1 MNRFSAMEA
10 ELEDH
15 MQHLDEGTIHAWLD
29 QALPPDERARAEA
42 HVRVC
47 VECAAMVAEARG
59 MIAGASRIVSA
70 LDAVPAGVIPRAKPA
85 ASQPGSLWRAMR
97 VTPARAALAA
107 SLLLA
112 VATMLTVRHDTPD
125 KIVPAVVSRVRAAP
139 APAAP
144 SKVPVTDAVASPP
157 ATKPRPPHSPRVA
170 QNKPAAAPATDSSQ
184 LDALAETRN
193 ATRSTL
199 GGVARQ
205 AAVPR
210 AMQLQSLVGASA
222 PGERRDL
229 AGCYQIARDSVEWLR
244 SIPERFA
251 LALTPGRADPAQ
263 HVVRAIAADGRMD
276 SVLTQSSWREVGPT
290 LALVTFSLPE
300 GRRVL
305 TVQLAAGGTFSA
317 QSALASGGFVPVRI
331 MQATCTP

>member
-1 MNRFSAMEA
+1 MNRFSGMEA

-29 QALPPDERARAEA
+29 QALPPDEAARAEA

-47 VECAAMVAEARG
+47 AECAAMVAEARG

-107 SLLLA
+107 SLLFA

-125 KIVPAVVSRVRAAP
+125 KIVPAVVSRVRVAP
-139 APAAP
+139 APA
-144 SKVPVTDAVASPP
+144 P
-157 ATKPRPPHSPRVA
+157 ATKPPLPHSPRVA
-170 QNKPAAAPATDSSQ
+170 QNKPAAAPPTDSSPPEAVPVTR
-184 LDALAETRN
+184 DAAH
-193 ATRSTL
+193 STL

-251 LALTPGRADPAQ
+251 LALTPGRADPEQ

-331 MQATCTP
+331 MQATCAP